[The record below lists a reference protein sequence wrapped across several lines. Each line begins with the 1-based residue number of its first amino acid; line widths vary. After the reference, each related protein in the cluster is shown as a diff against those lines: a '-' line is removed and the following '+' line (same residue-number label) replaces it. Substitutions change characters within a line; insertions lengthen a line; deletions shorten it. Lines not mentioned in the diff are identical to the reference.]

1 MVIIFDKK
9 VVFMALKI
17 ICKTCNGEGSIP
29 KILWKKT
36 CPNCGGEGRIT
47 TFSSNMIARESD
59 NEVLG

>member
-1 MVIIFDKK
+1 
-9 VVFMALKI
+9 MALKI

-47 TFSSNMIARESD
+47 TYSSNMIARESD
-59 NEVLG
+59 SEDLG